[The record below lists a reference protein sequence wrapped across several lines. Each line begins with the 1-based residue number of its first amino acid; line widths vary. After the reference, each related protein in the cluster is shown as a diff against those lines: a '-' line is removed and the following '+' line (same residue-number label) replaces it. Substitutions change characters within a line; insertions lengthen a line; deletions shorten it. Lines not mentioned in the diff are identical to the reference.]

1 MFNSNEGEVHQ
12 YLSPFFLNRRQP
24 MTRKHFQ
31 EIAEM
36 FAKHNVDAA
45 LVSDFMEFF
54 IRQNNRFDRARF
66 LKAIQNHS
74 NV

>member
-1 MFNSNEGEVHQ
+1 
-12 YLSPFFLNRRQP
+12 
-24 MTRKHFQ
+24 MTIKHFQ

-54 IRQNNRFDRARF
+54 IRQNNRFDRSIF
-66 LKAIQNHS
+66 LEAIKNHRNMS

>member
-1 MFNSNEGEVHQ
+1 
-12 YLSPFFLNRRQP
+12 

-54 IRQNNRFDRARF
+54 IRQNNRFDRSRF
-66 LKAIQNHS
+66 LEAIQKYS

>member
-1 MFNSNEGEVHQ
+1 
-12 YLSPFFLNRRQP
+12 

-54 IRQNNRFDRARF
+54 IRQNNRFDRTRF

>member
-1 MFNSNEGEVHQ
+1 
-12 YLSPFFLNRRQP
+12 

-54 IRQNNRFDRARF
+54 IRQNNRLDRSRF
-66 LKAIQNHS
+66 LEAIQKYS